1 MIARILYLLL
11 QISSAGLYLYTIYYA
26 FSVTGLIAAVLS
38 ACLPVISNVYWMYA
52 ITMDTG
58 DWMNNY
64 NLACVSVLI
73 IFGLVV
79 AFTSIGKDENLN
91 NE

>member
-1 MIARILYLLL
+1 MARILYLAL

-26 FSVTGLIAAVLS
+26 FSVNGLIAALLS
-38 ACLPVISNVYWMYA
+38 AVFPVISNVYWMYA

-73 IFGLVV
+73 IFGLVL

-91 NE
+91 NY

>member
-1 MIARILYLLL
+1 MARILALAL
-11 QISSAGLYLYTIYYA
+11 QLSSAALYIYTVYYA
-26 FSVTGLIAAVLS
+26 YSTVGLLAALLS
-38 ACLPVISNVYWMYA
+38 AALPVISNVYWMYA

-73 IFGLVV
+73 IFGLVL
-79 AFTSIGKDENLN
+79 AFTSIGKDEN
-91 NE
+91 